1 MPPTKRP
8 ADTPAPGDEAAR
20 RVSSST
26 PNAGASSS
34 TPSTSRNP
42 YAHRQ
47 AGQNLPKFSSVG
59 ANARLGGSGAAG
71 VSSSV
76 GSALSSL
83 SAPPAE
89 KINPYLSHTQPSDG
103 AGADSGL
110 SASRK
115 SQHRPLTFHRPGRH
129 IKEAEELRREHKL
142 EQLKLRIQESTRK
155 AGLEEGLEGERALRK
170 EPPPEVE
177 WWDAAYLPASSY
189 DAVSLFP
196 EDSASSYGLPPPL
209 PEVPTND
216 AAGVLLIG
224 AGTPIDSYVQ
234 HPIPIPAPTDKITV
248 EPRGVMLTKKEMKK
262 MRKQRRAVTLQDRRD
277 RIKMG
282 LLPPDPPKVK
292 LSNLMRVLTSEAV
305 ADPTKVEAKVRREVA
320 ARKEAHERANKERK
334 LTKDERWLKEEGKR
348 QKDEMKGVFVSV
360 YKILHLASPS
370 HKFKVRANAKQFGLT
385 GLCIFH
391 PSFALVVVEGAS
403 KGIKGYKRL
412 MTHRIN
418 WNDPGRQQ
426 QQQSQLEA
434 IDWSSN
440 YCSLLFEGPIRER
453 LISKGFV
460 LRNVESDAEAKE
472 VLGPRM
478 ESYWGLAKREGA
490 VEGDVI

>member
-1 MPPTKRP
+1 
-8 ADTPAPGDEAAR
+8 
-20 RVSSST
+20 
-26 PNAGASSS
+26 
-34 TPSTSRNP
+34 
-42 YAHRQ
+42 
-47 AGQNLPKFSSVG
+47 
-59 ANARLGGSGAAG
+59 
-71 VSSSV
+71 
-76 GSALSSL
+76 
-83 SAPPAE
+83 
-89 KINPYLSHTQPSDG
+89 
-103 AGADSGL
+103 
-110 SASRK
+110 
-115 SQHRPLTFHRPGRH
+115 
-129 IKEAEELRREHKL
+129 
-142 EQLKLRIQESTRK
+142 
-155 AGLEEGLEGERALRK
+155 
-170 EPPPEVE
+170 
-177 WWDAAYLPASSY
+177 
-189 DAVSLFP
+189 
-196 EDSASSYGLPPPL
+196 
-209 PEVPTND
+209 
-216 AAGVLLIG
+216 
-224 AGTPIDSYVQ
+224 TPIDSYVQ
-234 HPIPIPAPTDKITV
+234 HPIPIPAPTDKIAV
-248 EPRGVMLTKKEMKK
+248 EARGVMLTKKEMKK

-403 KGIKGYKRL
+403 KGMKGYKRL

-418 WNDPGRQQ
+418 WNDPGRVRGEEADEEEEPDEAQHVGGSTQQ
-426 QQQSQLEA
+426 HQQQSQLEA